1 MTIPQPTWL
10 DRAAYP
16 FTSRALRLPEGTLYY
31 VDEGAGEPVVL
42 VHGTPTWSFEYRH
55 LIAALRPRH
64 RVIALD
70 HLGFGLSERPADADY
85 RPEGHARRFAAFVDA
100 LGLDRFSLV
109 THDFGGPIAL
119 PFAAARPERVAR
131 LVLFN
136 TWIWPFDDDPKMQ
149 RRARLVQGALG
160 RFLYRAFNASLRLI
174 MPSAY
179 GDRRKLTPAIHAQYL
194 APFRDRDARVRVLHA
209 LARAL
214 LGSRDHYAALHQRRA
229 VLDAIPTRVIWGLAD
244 SAFGPADLERMRRAL
259 PSADVHALP
268 GVGHWPHEEAP
279 EEVARLLAEHLA
291 RPTPAPRLRQAA
303 AP

>member
-1 MTIPQPTWL
+1 MMTFSQPTWL

-16 FTSRALRLPEGTLYY
+16 FTSRALRLPEGTLHY

-70 HLGFGLSERPADADY
+70 HLGFGLSERPAEADY

-160 RFLYRAFNASLRLI
+160 RFLYRYFNASLRLI

-179 GDRRKLTPAIHAQYL
+179 GDRRKLTPAIHAHYL

-291 RPTPAPRLRQAA
+291 RPAPRLRQAA